1 MRRYL
6 PSLIALQCFEAAAR
20 HLSFTKAGEELYLT
34 QSAVSRQIKN
44 LEAFLGCALFQ
55 RVKQRVQLTPTGETY
70 ALGVRALLDQAEEL
84 TREVS
89 VGQARAIKIAAEPAI
104 ASRWLIP
111 RLTAFKKA
119 YSDITIE
126 IVTDMEQI
134 YGDTHSYDLAIL
146 YGAGQWQGLQSRF
159 LMADELVAVATPAL
173 MGDKKAVSSHADIV
187 HFPLLHHSSQ
197 LSASAEWLLRSGYSA
212 EQVQALP
219 GQRFEHFHL
228 LLQAALQDL
237 GVAILPRYFAK
248 EEVEN
253 GRLVY
258 ACEQGL
264 QSQEGYYVVVPKEKS
279 ELFTISHVADWFVA
293 QGVTP
298 APSS

>member
-44 LEAFLGCALFQ
+44 LEAFLGCTLFQ

-70 ALGVRALLDQAEEL
+70 AKGVRALLDQAEVL

-89 VGQARAIKIAAEPAI
+89 AGQASVIKLAAEPAV

-111 RLTAFKKA
+111 RLTQFKSA
-119 YSDITIE
+119 YPDIAIE
-126 IVTDMEQI
+126 VVTDMEKI
-134 YGDTHSYDLAIL
+134 YGEAHSYDLAIL
-146 YGAGQWQGLQSRF
+146 YGAGRWQGLQARF
-159 LMADELVAVATPAL
+159 LMADELVAVAAPAVL
-173 MGDKKAVSSHADIV
+173 GKQKAVAAYADITQ
-187 HFPLLHHSSQ
+187 FPLLHHTAQ
-197 LSASAEWLLRSGYSA
+197 MSASDEWLLRAGYSVEA
-212 EQVQALP
+212 VKALP

-228 LLQAALQDL
+228 LSQAALQGL

-248 EEVEN
+248 EELEN

-258 ACEQGL
+258 ACEQSL
-264 QSQEGYYVVVPKEKS
+264 LSQEGYYVVVPKEKS
-279 ELFTISHVADWFVA
+279 ELVTISRVADWFVA
-293 QGVTP
+293 QGSSP
-298 APSS
+298 APNS